1 MPDVISTGDGSPAD
15 VGVPPVG
22 GCGADS
28 DRDGIV
34 DQFETMAD
42 DDRDGT
48 PNHLDE
54 DSDGDNR
61 PDRLEASSNRM
72 PYDCRLPPADS
83 DRDGTPD
90 FRDLDSDDNG
100 ILDSVEFAG
109 FGDMPEGGWA
119 ASPVDVD
126 TDGIPDYADTDDD
139 NDGIPDRLE
148 IGSDP
153 SMPPDTDMDGRPDW
167 RDVDSDGD
175 TIADRIETSTDSDND
190 GTPNFRDL
198 DSDADGTEDRV
209 EAQAPMA
216 MGMRTDPNE
225 IPFECPTE
233 VNPADLNMVQVDG
246 RANYIDADSD
256 NDGLGD
262 REERMIGSDICR
274 PDSDG
279 DGQLDVVENAYCQQN
294 RRMGCATD
302 GTPSLRMQ
310 DYYLIL
316 PFEGPPVQR
325 ELEFG
330 TNIRVADVFFIF
342 DTTGSMS
349 SVQQAVATTIAQ
361 PSTGL
366 VDSIRRIIPDTW
378 FGSGHYDDFPAG
390 GFGGGSD
397 RAIHPLCTTAGM
409 GPGTAGFGPSECVA
423 GSGGTRPF
431 HGIIMT
437 NPAAMIGT
445 STGAQVVQAVT
456 VGTASGGGGD
466 GPESTVEALYQLVTN
481 DGLFD
486 RAAPMACTPTSI
498 GRSPCWVKPTTCP
511 EGTWGFACFR
521 SGSLAITIQFGDA
534 PWHNGARD
542 EAPPSTM
549 FHSPYTGITPA
560 PHNMDQ
566 MVAAFQRRSARQI
579 NINAQSGQRCEGRVW
594 TNHATYGPCFD
605 ARVAA
610 EGTGSVDVDGIPLV
624 YDFPL
629 NAGSGAAS
637 AELVNVVSNAV
648 NTLATRVPL
657 DITTSLRNDP
667 ANPMMFDG
675 TRFIKQRTP
684 SCQIE
689 PRNNNCWTPPTG
701 VAMRAAVARTDVSTF
716 YRVVPGTRVRFTI
729 TFQNDVY
736 EGDCRQSTLFHSFID
751 VVGDGVTRLDTRE
764 VFVVVPAA
772 PANSE
777 RCGNPG

>member
-1 MPDVISTGDGSPAD
+1 MGDGQMTTDS
-15 VGVPPVG
+15 GVPPVG
-22 GCGADS
+22 SCGADT
-28 DRDGIV
+28 DGDGIT

-42 DDRDGT
+42 DDRDGV
-48 PNHLDE
+48 PNHRDD
-54 DSDGDNR
+54 DSDGDGR
-61 PDRLEASSNRM
+61 LDRLEASANRS

-90 FRDLDSDDNG
+90 FRDPDSDDNG
-100 ILDSVEFAG
+100 ILDSVEVQG
-109 FGDMPEGGWA
+109 FGDPPEGGWA
-119 ASPVDVD
+119 ANPVDVD
-126 TDGIPDYADTDDD
+126 TDGTPDYADTDDD
-139 NDGIPDRLE
+139 NDGISDRVE
-148 IGSDP
+148 VGADP

-167 RDVDSDGD
+167 RDIDSDGD
-175 TIADRIETSTDSDND
+175 TIADRIETSTDVDND
-190 GTPNFRDL
+190 MIPNFRDL
-198 DSDADGTEDRV
+198 DSDGDGTEDRM
-209 EAQAPMA
+209 EAQGPMA

-233 VNPADLNMVQVDG
+233 VNPADLSMVQVDG
-246 RANYIDADSD
+246 RANYVDADSD

-262 REERMIGSDICR
+262 REERMIGSDVCR
-274 PDSDG
+274 PDTDG
-279 DGQLDVVENAYCQQN
+279 DGQLDVVENAYCQRN

-316 PFEGPPVQR
+316 PFDGPLQQR

-349 SVQQAVATTIAQ
+349 SVQQAVANTIAQ
-361 PSTGL
+361 PGTGL

-378 FGSGHYDDFPAG
+378 FGSGHYDDFPSG

-397 RAIHPLCTTAGM
+397 RAIHPLCTSAGM
-409 GPGTAGFGPSECVA
+409 GPGTTGFGPPECLA
-423 GSGGTRPF
+423 GTTGTRPF
-431 HGIIMT
+431 HGITVT
-437 NPAAMIGT
+437 NPAAMVGT
-445 STGAQVVQAVT
+445 ATGAQIVQT
-456 VGTASGGGGD
+456 VALGTASGGGAD

-481 DGLFD
+481 EGLFD
-486 RAAPMACTPTSI
+486 RASPMACSTASTI
-498 GRSPCWVKPTTCP
+498 GRGPCWVKPTTCP

-521 SGSLAITIQFGDA
+521 SGALAITIQFGDA

-542 EAPPSTM
+542 ESPASTA
-549 FHSPYTGITPA
+549 FYSPYTGISPA
-560 PHNMDQ
+560 PHNIDQ

-579 NINAQSGQRCEGRVW
+579 HINAQSGQRCEGRVW
-594 TNHATYGPCFD
+594 TNHTTYGPCFD

-624 YDFPL
+624 YDFPT
-629 NAGSGAAS
+629 NAGSGAAP
-637 AELVNVVSNAV
+637 AELINVVTNAV

-667 ANPMMFDG
+667 ENPMMFDG

-701 VAMRAAVARTDVSTF
+701 VSQRAAVARTDVSTF

-736 EGDCRQSTLFHSFID
+736 EGDCRQSTLFHSYID

>member
-1 MPDVISTGDGSPAD
+1 MGDGQMTTDS
-15 VGVPPVG
+15 GVPPVG
-22 GCGADS
+22 SCGADT
-28 DRDGIV
+28 DGDGIT

-42 DDRDGT
+42 DDRDGV
-48 PNHLDE
+48 PNHRDD
-54 DSDGDNR
+54 DSDGDGR
-61 PDRLEASSNRM
+61 LDRLEASANRS

-83 DRDGTPD
+83 DRDGMPD
-90 FRDLDSDDNG
+90 FRDPDSDDNG
-100 ILDSVEFAG
+100 ILDNVEVQG
-109 FGDMPEGGWA
+109 FGDPPEGGWA
-119 ASPVDVD
+119 ANPVDVD
-126 TDGIPDYADTDDD
+126 TDGTPDYADTDDD
-139 NDGIPDRLE
+139 NDGISDRVE
-148 IGSDP
+148 VGADP

-167 RDVDSDGD
+167 RDIDSDGD
-175 TIADRIETSTDSDND
+175 TIADRIETSTDVDND
-190 GTPNFRDL
+190 MIPNFRDL
-198 DSDADGTEDRV
+198 DSDGDGTEDRA
-209 EAQAPMA
+209 EAQGPMA

-233 VNPADLNMVQVDG
+233 VNPADLSMVQVDG
-246 RANYIDADSD
+246 RANYVDADSD

-262 REERMIGSDICR
+262 REERMIGSDVCR
-274 PDSDG
+274 PDTDG
-279 DGQLDVVENAYCQQN
+279 DGQLDVVENAYCQRN

-316 PFEGPPVQR
+316 PFDGPLQQR

-349 SVQQAVATTIAQ
+349 SVQQAVANTIAQ
-361 PSTGL
+361 PGTGL

-378 FGSGHYDDFPAG
+378 FGSGHYDDFPSG

-397 RAIHPLCTTAGM
+397 RAIHPLCTSAGM
-409 GPGTAGFGPSECVA
+409 GPGTAGFGPPECLA
-423 GSGGTRPF
+423 GTTGTRPF
-431 HGIIMT
+431 HGITVT
-437 NPAAMIGT
+437 NPAAMVGT
-445 STGAQVVQAVT
+445 ASGAQIVQT
-456 VGTASGGGGD
+456 VALGTASGGGAD

-481 DGLFD
+481 EGLFD
-486 RAAPMACTPTSI
+486 RASPMACSTASTI
-498 GRSPCWVKPTTCP
+498 GRGPCWVKPTTCP

-521 SGSLAITIQFGDA
+521 SGALAITIQFGDA

-542 EAPPSTM
+542 ESPASTA
-549 FHSPYTGITPA
+549 FYSPYTGISPA
-560 PHNMDQ
+560 PHNIDQ

-579 NINAQSGQRCEGRVW
+579 HINAQSGQRCEGRVW
-594 TNHATYGPCFD
+594 TNHTTYGPCFD

-624 YDFPL
+624 YDFPT
-629 NAGSGAAS
+629 NAGSGAAP
-637 AELVNVVSNAV
+637 AELINVVTNAV

-667 ANPMMFDG
+667 ENPMMFDG

-701 VAMRAAVARTDVSTF
+701 VSQRAAVARTDVSTF

-736 EGDCRQSTLFHSFID
+736 EGDCRQSTLFHSYID